1 MLLICVF
8 TPHLCFHASSL
19 FSHIAFFTFSSS
31 ILWTGIILFQSLF
44 RRRLASKHTEHL
56 RQKRMDACATKIQAS
71 WRSYTALTRFT
82 WTVFDVVLVQSLAR
96 RWLAGRH
103 VEKLMKENH
112 QLQIDS
118 ATKIQAQWRGFSD
131 YRDFMIL
138 LGGTF
143 NVDITLIA

>member
-1 MLLICVF
+1 M
-8 TPHLCFHASSL
+8 
-19 FSHIAFFTFSSS
+19 
-31 ILWTGIILFQSLF
+31 
-44 RRRLASKHTEHL
+44 
-56 RQKRMDACATKIQAS
+56 
-71 WRSYTALTRFT
+71 
-82 WTVFDVVLVQSLAR
+82 FDVVLVQSLAR

-103 VEKLMKENH
+103 VEKLTKENH

-143 NVDITLIA
+143 NFDITLIA